1 MDSVVILGSATP
13 VASRLGHRGGVLN
26 FVLLIT
32 PACAPPPRL
41 PGRLVRGAAPLIGI
55 FYLPA
60 MIDVRFSYRPSRP
73 ISRST

>member
-1 MDSVVILGSATP
+1 M
-13 VASRLGHRGGVLN
+13 N
-26 FVLLIT
+26 FVLVIT
-32 PACAPPPRL
+32 LVCAPPPRL